1 MYLKSCFNFETIF
14 QPSFT
19 ILYFCLAESYL
30 LHILLIYSYLSLFLA
45 IQGLQI
51 ALCFEIY
58 FQIQKQVRFLIF
70 NIFEI
75 NYILF
80 QPF

>member
-1 MYLKSCFNFETIF
+1 MTDLQLFNIN
-14 QPSFT
+14 
-19 ILYFCLAESYL
+19 LVV
-30 LHILLIYSYLSLFLA
+30 
-45 IQGLQI
+45 QGLQI
-51 ALCFEIY
+51 ALSFEIY

-80 QPF
+80 QPL